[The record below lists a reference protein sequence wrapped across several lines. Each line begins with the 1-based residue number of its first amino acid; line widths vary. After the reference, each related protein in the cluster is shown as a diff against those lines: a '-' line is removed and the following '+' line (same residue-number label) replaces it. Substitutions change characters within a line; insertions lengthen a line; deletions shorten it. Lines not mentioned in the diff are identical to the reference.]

1 MTVILH
7 LTTIEQILVWVGEK
21 AIAPIVT
28 DDGQINFLISPLF
41 LVTVTVCFLILFIVS
56 SSKKC
61 ASEIIV
67 ITMRLKSFILNCFFF
82 FNTKSINHL
91 SQQLEDC

>member
-41 LVTVTVCFLILFIVS
+41 LVTVTVCFLILFIV
-56 SSKKC
+56 
-61 ASEIIV
+61 
-67 ITMRLKSFILNCFFF
+67 
-82 FNTKSINHL
+82 
-91 SQQLEDC
+91 